1 MFEETRSRKSRDY
14 RDVIFS
20 EKLRFQDVSGNNT
33 VTKCRLFYKF
43 LRFEGFE
50 KLHFRIGV
58 RPSGNRRIN
67 FRDFKIYYG
76 EAVVRRQ
83 IVKIT
88 SGDVITRD
96 PLRLSG
102 RSLAFYYGK
111 VPSFMFSS
119 LREYK
124 PAVYFS
130 F

>member
-96 PLRLSG
+96 PR
-102 RSLAFYYGK
+102 LAFYYGK